1 MVARKSLPQI
11 KTEGNPLGAAGP
23 LSALNNKEV
32 PRRSASN
39 LLSKETFIRKGSSG
53 LKTYPGV
60 VEGSGI
66 FYKLTAGTDGPLNT
80 GDNLKAGESLFFFSP
95 GDDII
100 EAHQHT
106 WLDADD
112 NIKQLAKLAVSGL
125 VSKIPGAGIG
135 GGALAA
141 FGLESLPIFFA
152 AAGAQG
158 NKPPSA
164 FLMTINSVYTG
175 SGTFATGFTTHLVAM
190 EDPIKEVIEPATYI
204 RDLMYGHVGSES
216 LDLDAAGANFGDSAT
231 FKAFGPAVKK
241 GAEFLQNAN
250 KSLGARIA
258 TLKAPPRWKLSV
270 GNPRNKNW
278 WAIYDNMTCVECNIN
293 WRGPYINGLPSKAQV
308 SLRFVSAR
316 QIEGSFFKRAEI
328 ISNLNRK
335 TGTFVDSLASNI
347 QEDNPR
353 SAIIDF
359 AGGPKDDLIAN
370 QNFINSEDTAAAL
383 ISNTSDTAD
392 IASGIVTSQS
402 TIDLM
407 PSGIEKTALQAQ
419 QDLMSGSSGNL
430 TSLDN
435 KTNSLFG
442 DDNKLSFF
450 GWSSVTE
457 FQQSFDDFFDE
468 NEVFG
473 DIVATGL
480 NIAKPLADSGF
491 PEASNLFEQWGGLQ
505 ALGLSINDTSGPIKE
520 GLTTLRGGNVIGA
533 YLKGLVP

>member
-1 MVARKSLPQI
+1 
-11 KTEGNPLGAAGP
+11 
-23 LSALNNKEV
+23 
-32 PRRSASN
+32 
-39 LLSKETFIRKGSSG
+39 
-53 LKTYPGV
+53 
-60 VEGSGI
+60 
-66 FYKLTAGTDGPLNT
+66 
-80 GDNLKAGESLFFFSP
+80 
-95 GDDII
+95 
-100 EAHQHT
+100 
-106 WLDADD
+106 
-112 NIKQLAKLAVSGL
+112 
-125 VSKIPGAGIG
+125 
-135 GGALAA
+135 
-141 FGLESLPIFFA
+141 
-152 AAGAQG
+152 
-158 NKPPSA
+158 
-164 FLMTINSVYTG
+164 
-175 SGTFATGFTTHLVAM
+175 
-190 EDPIKEVIEPATYI
+190 
-204 RDLMYGHVGSES
+204 
-216 LDLDAAGANFGDSAT
+216 
-231 FKAFGPAVKK
+231 
-241 GAEFLQNAN
+241 
-250 KSLGARIA
+250 
-258 TLKAPPRWKLSV
+258 
-270 GNPRNKNW
+270 
-278 WAIYDNMTCVECNIN
+278 
-293 WRGPYINGLPSKAQV
+293 
-308 SLRFVSAR
+308 
-316 QIEGSFFKRAEI
+316 
-328 ISNLNRK
+328 
-335 TGTFVDSLASNI
+335 VDSLASNI